1 MISVG
6 KEWLERERPEILG
19 RVLTERM
26 VNPAAYQTELR
37 RLK

>member
-19 RVLTERM
+19 RVLTEQM
-26 VNPAAYQTELR
+26 VNPMAHQSELR
-37 RLK
+37 GLK